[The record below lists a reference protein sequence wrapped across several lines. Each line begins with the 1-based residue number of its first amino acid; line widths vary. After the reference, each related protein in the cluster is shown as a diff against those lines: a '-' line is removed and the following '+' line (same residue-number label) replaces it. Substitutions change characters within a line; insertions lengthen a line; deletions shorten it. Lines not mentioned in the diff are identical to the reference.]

1 MNKKIT
7 AVTLTA
13 IMVLTM
19 FTAMVPAASGVTAEQ
34 VAAPY
39 EFFGYVNEL
48 DQDYIP
54 FNLNSEDNPSILYYD
69 FDEGEGNE
77 TLNFT
82 VTTDTLDIEDDNFTY
97 TTTIYDKDDE
107 PFIAWLGEPFFV
119 VEAGSDWYLSKLLVD
134 EDEDDTTLLR
144 VGESLNLAQGFAI
157 TPLEID
163 VEGGE
168 AWFSITQDG
177 EEVDSSIAYEWEQ
190 YVYEEDL
197 NESGDDDNWVLR
209 FNVETVFAGMNTN
222 LVKINATQLVSPD
235 VTKIETPDDELF
247 SDFEVRS
254 EDRITDTW
262 PGINADDEDT
272 LEIKLEDD
280 DEISLKKDGIV
291 SFLGDRFNFRINED
305 GDIGGIVVKI
315 TEPGYYELFA
325 EVRSLDPDHIPFSL
339 NSEDNPSILYYD
351 FDEGEGNETLN
362 FTVTTDTL
370 DIEDDNFTYTTTIY
384 DKDDEPFIAW
394 LGEPF
399 FVVEAG
405 SDWYLSKLLVDEDED
420 DTTLLRVGESLNL
433 AQGFAITPLEIDVE
447 GGEAWFSITQDGEEV
462 DSSIAYEWE
471 QYVYEED
478 LNESGDDDNWVLRF
492 NVETVFAGMNT
503 NLVKINATQ
512 LVSPD
517 VTKIETP
524 DDELF
529 SDFEVRS
536 EDRITDTWPGI
547 NADDEDTLEIKLEDD
562 DEISLKKDGIVSFLD
577 DRFNF
582 RINEDGD
589 IGGVLKVVQVGEV
602 PPTPTPTEDLTE
614 EPTEEP
620 TNVTGVATGDGTA
633 APTADT
639 GETEVPTP
647 EPTPEPG
654 FEAVFAVAGLLAVAY
669 LVLRQRE

>member
-48 DQDYIP
+48 DQDFIK
-54 FNLNSEDNPSILYYD
+54 FDLNSEDNPSILYYD

-82 VTTDTLDIEDDNFTY
+82 VTYDTLDIEDDNFTY

-134 EDEDDTTLLR
+134 EDEDDSTLLR

-247 SDFEVRS
+247 TDFEVRS
-254 EDRITDTW
+254 EDRTTDTW

-291 SFLGDRFNFRINED
+291 SFLGDRFNFRINEE

-325 EVRSLDPDHIPFSL
+325 EVRSLDPDYIPFSL
-339 NSEDNPSILYYD
+339 NSKDNPSILYYD

-362 FTVTTDTL
+362 FTVTYDTL

-420 DTTLLRVGESLNL
+420 DSTLLRVGESLNL

-529 SDFEVRS
+529 TDFEVRS
-536 EDRITDTWPGI
+536 EDRTTDTWPGI

-562 DEISLKKDGIVSFLD
+562 DEISLKKDGIVSFLG

-602 PPTPTPTEDLTE
+602 VTPTPTEDLTV
-614 EPTEEP
+614 EPTVEP
-620 TNVTGVATGDGTA
+620 TNVTGVEPGAPTA
-633 APTADT
+633 APTDAVV
-639 GETEVPTP
+639 ETEVPTP